1 MPEWF
6 PYWCFFIN
14 PGNSWIMLIHS
25 YNSQLYT
32 IFANKKMDK
41 AQIEAIINNASEE
54 FLDKF
59 YETLLNEINSD
70 DEVYHKK
77 ARHLLLASLKSE
89 DPDDFFI
96 SLCGWSLES
105 LIEKTT

>member
-1 MPEWF
+1 ME
-6 PYWCFFIN
+6 
-14 PGNSWIMLIHS
+14 
-25 YNSQLYT
+25 
-32 IFANKKMDK
+32 KE
-41 AQIEAIINNASEE
+41 QIEAIIENASEE

-89 DPDDFFI
+89 APDDFFI

>member
-1 MPEWF
+1 ME
-6 PYWCFFIN
+6 
-14 PGNSWIMLIHS
+14 
-25 YNSQLYT
+25 
-32 IFANKKMDK
+32 KE
-41 AQIEAIINNASEE
+41 QIQAILDNASEE

-59 YETLLNEINSD
+59 YETLLIEINSD

>member
-1 MPEWF
+1 MVSLLEYLYKSWQF
-6 PYWCFFIN
+6 LDNVNKLGYYFI
-14 PGNSWIMLIHS
+14 I
-25 YNSQLYT
+25 LYLC
-32 IFANKKMDK
+32 KQKMEK
-41 AQIEAIINNASEE
+41 VQIEAILENASEE
-54 FLDKF
+54 FLEKF

-96 SLCGWSLES
+96 SLCGWSLDS
-105 LIEKTT
+105 LFEKSY